1 VLREGRFDLPAGCK
15 INSQEYAVALR
26 GAAARRYA
34 EAVFNIAQES
44 NTLDRWLEDLK
55 TLNNI
60 FGRREVIEA
69 LENPRLDEQDWRK
82 IISDLLPAGS
92 VSDLAVN
99 FLLLLL
105 RRHRL
110 HLLPRIVELYQEM
123 YNRAKGIVVAEVTT
137 AAPLDEEHKRKI
149 AAYISQ
155 ATGGKKVEMR
165 IYQDPRILGGFVAR
179 IGDNVIDASVSR
191 RLAELAQRLS

>member
-1 VLREGRFDLPAGCK
+1 M
-15 INSQEYAVALR
+15 ALR